1 MVEQVTS
8 DTFAKLVLE
17 APGKV
22 LVDFYAT
29 WCGPCKMMA
38 PVLDEV
44 AAELPVDRAV
54 YKLDID
60 ANQALARRFAVM
72 SVPTLMVFEQG
83 KEVDRAV
90 GVQPKARIE
99 AMLA

>member
-1 MVEQVTS
+1 MVEQVNS
-8 DTFAKLVLE
+8 DTFSQMVLE

-44 AAELPVDRAV
+44 AADLPAGRAV
-54 YKLDID
+54 CKLDID

-72 SVPTLMVFEQG
+72 SVPTLMVFEHG
-83 KEVDRAV
+83 EEVDRAV